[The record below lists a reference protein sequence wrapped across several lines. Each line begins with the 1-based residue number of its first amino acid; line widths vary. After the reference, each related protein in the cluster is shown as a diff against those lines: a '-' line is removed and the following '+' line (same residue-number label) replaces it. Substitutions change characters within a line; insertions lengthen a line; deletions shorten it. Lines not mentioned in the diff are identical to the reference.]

1 MSASAYAKI
10 VEKIFFDH
18 YSDSDSDTE
27 IEFNREELAT
37 AAVALGVPL
46 PKNLGDVIYTFRHR
60 RALPKRIVATQR
72 HGKEWVIAGAGIA
85 RYRFKMVPVSRI
97 EPRGNLLGIDIPDA
111 TPELIRLYR
120 LNDEQALLAI
130 VRYNR
135 LIDIFLG
142 LTAYSLQNHLRTQV
156 EGVGQI
162 EIDEI
167 YIGIDKEGRH
177 YAIPIQAKGGSDK
190 VGSVQVEQDI
200 RYVTQQFPSM
210 KYRAIAAQFM
220 PDETVALFELT
231 MKCGVVKIVDER
243 HYRLVPASE
252 MDGDTP

>member
-1 MSASAYAKI
+1 MGRPRAPRI
-10 VEKIFFDH
+10 
-18 YSDSDSDTE
+18 
-27 IEFNREELAT
+27 
-37 AAVALGVPL
+37 
-46 PKNLGDVIYTFRHR
+46 RHR
-60 RALPKRIVATQR
+60 RTTRRGVDCRDFQGGRAPSKRRRPEGIRPGRLRSAGTV
-72 HGKEWVIAGAGIA
+72 AGAQRREFRCSAAPRTSDSVRRTQWRDAA
-85 RYRFKMVPVSRI
+85 RLSRAHD
-97 EPRGNLLGIDIPDA
+97 EPAAGSPTGRID
-111 TPELIRLYR
+111 T
-120 LNDEQALLAI
+120 
-130 VRYNR
+130 
-135 LIDIFLG
+135 FLG

-190 VGSVQVEQDI
+190 IGSVQVEQDI

-231 MKCGVVKIVDER
+231 MKRGVVKIVDER

>member
-1 MSASAYAKI
+1 MSASAYEKI
-10 VEKIFFDH
+10 VEKVFFDH
-18 YSDSDSDTE
+18 YSDGDTE
-27 IEFNREELAT
+27 IEFDREELAT
-37 AAVALGVPL
+37 AADALGVTL

-60 RALPKRIVATQR
+60 RVLPKRIVATQR
-72 HGKEWVIAGAGIA
+72 RGREWVIAGAGTA

-97 EPRGNLLGIDIPDA
+97 EPRSNLLSIDIPDS

-156 EGVGQI
+156 KGVGQI

-167 YIGIDKEGRH
+167 YVGIDKKGRH

-190 VGSVQVEQDI
+190 IGSVQVEQDI
-200 RYVTQQFPSM
+200 RYVTQQFPGM
-210 KYRAIAAQFM
+210 KCRAIAAQFM

-231 MKCGVVKIVDER
+231 MKRGVVKIVDER

>member
-1 MSASAYAKI
+1 MSESAYASI
-10 VEKIFFDH
+10 IERIFFDR
-18 YSDSDSDTE
+18 YSDGDTE
-27 IEFNREELAT
+27 IEFDREELVT
-37 AAVALGVPL
+37 AAAALGVTL

-60 RALPKRIVATQR
+60 RSLPERILATQKD
-72 HGKEWVIAGAGIA
+72 GGEWVISGAGAA
-85 RYRFKMVPVSRI
+85 RYRFRMVPVSRI
-97 EPRGNLLGIDIPDA
+97 EPRDDLPGIDIPDA

-156 EGVGQI
+156 RGIGQI

-167 YIGIDKEGRH
+167 YVGIDRNGRR
-177 YAIPIQAKGGSDK
+177 YAIPIQAKGGSDRIS
-190 VGSVQVEQDI
+190 SVQVEQDI
-200 RYVTQQFPSM
+200 RYVRQQFPDM
-210 KYRAIAAQFM
+210 KCRAIAAQFL

-231 MKCGVVKIVDER
+231 MRNGAVEVVEER
-243 HYRLVPASE
+243 HYRFVPAGE
-252 MDGDTP
+252 MQADD